1 MSRIQL
7 RATAYVVLAIMVGL
21 VIAGAAGAAKYPER
35 FDAKQI
41 IVTRDGERG
50 LRVTEVVDIDF
61 GSFDRRGYQRTL
73 RNDVG
78 RPVDI
83 TADSPTITPD
93 ITVDE
98 FERSTRIRV
107 GRASETHTGQHRVV
121 LTYTLPNVISGTML
135 DYSLIDPGSDNETGR
150 FAVELHGFRL
160 DNSVCSVG
168 VFAVT
173 GGCALEDTAFGQTVV
188 LEPLNGGFGLNISG
202 AVTPVDTTI
211 APVINDIVPHRSG
224 IGQWWRPVV
233 VLVVGAAVIELI
245 VRSFRRRGE
254 NIVGVGG
261 AAAAAHWSPGEE
273 TTRISDDD
281 LLALATTEFVPP
293 ADISPWEGRALLD
306 EAVDQDSPEHWLSSM
321 VGVGAISVV
330 DDSGTVVITRHD
342 DAIATLTTEDQ
353 ELLESLVPGDEPR
366 RITGTY
372 DKDIKAIWNS
382 IVRSQRTR
390 IDARSWWRGRIARS
404 GFNPGLAP
412 FVAIIV
418 MLVYVIV
425 AGLIFG
431 DDDGSYLV
439 ESFAIHTVG
448 TALVVGIVALAA
460 AYHQRA
466 SRTAA
471 GSAAFLQ
478 TESFRRFLEASEA
491 RHVEDAH
498 SRGVLREY
506 SAWAVALG
514 EAKAWSRAA
523 EKVGLAAVTS
533 TVAATTMVHDN
544 VRIFES
550 AVVPPSSSSSGSGSS
565 FGGGGGGVGG
575 GGGGGSSG
583 SW

>member
-1 MSRIQL
+1 M
-7 RATAYVVLAIMVGL
+7 VLAIMVGL

-78 RPVDI
+78 RPVGI

-168 VFAVT
+168 GFAT
-173 GGCALEDTAFGQTVV
+173 MGGCALEDTAFGQTVV

-273 TTRISDDD
+273 TTRISDGD

-293 ADISPWEGRALLD
+293 ADISPWEGRVLLD

-342 DAIATLTTEDQ
+342 DAIATLTSDDQ
-353 ELLESLVPGDEPR
+353 DLLELLVPGDEPR

-372 DKDIKAIWNS
+372 NEEIKTIWNS

-390 IDARSWWRGRIARS
+390 IEMRAWWRGRVARS
-404 GFNPGLAP
+404 GFTPGLAP
-412 FVAIIV
+412 LVAF
-418 MLVYVIV
+418 V
-425 AGLIFG
+425 AGLTYVVVARLSVG
-431 DDDGSYLV
+431 DGNESYAASSLTV
-439 ESFAIHTVG
+439 HTLS
-448 TALVVGIVALAA
+448 TVGIVGLVAITSS
-460 AYHQRA
+460 YHQRA

-471 GSAAFLQ
+471 GAAMFLQ

-491 RHVEDAH
+491 RHVEQAH
-498 SRGVLREY
+498 DRGVLREY

-514 EAKAWSRAA
+514 EADAWSRAA
-523 EKVGLAAVTS
+523 EKVGMATVTT
-533 TVAATTMVHDN
+533 TVLATTMIHDN

-550 AVVPPSSSSSGSGSS
+550 AVVPPSSSDGGSSSS